1 MKHIEQAIG
10 DLLLRHNCVIVPA
23 FGGFVAEQLSAKI
36 DYDKGVMV
44 PPRKALL
51 FNKQLVSNDGLL
63 INELASRNA
72 VSFDEASS
80 EVSSIVSEWNHRLEK
95 GERIEL
101 DRVGILFN
109 DANNNLQF
117 EQDRFFNLL
126 LASFGLDQVH
136 FIAQNEVEEAQA
148 EPITIER
155 TIIEPV
161 LVEAEEDATPI
172 KHIPKAVVVEKLQ
185 KEDPIAV
192 GSAKVVE
199 MVPQKKKSRVW
210 RYVAAACFL
219 PIAFYSVWIPART
232 DVLQSGV
239 ISIKDFN
246 PFYTTAEGN
255 YAKSAY
261 PEDITFEK
269 STEPT
274 LQEQIDGLDEIPSNV
289 IPYHFTEDTYVFVNI
304 GDQNTSQIKTQETSS
319 PDEVVPEEIPTST
332 PLVQP
337 NSMNYIVGCF
347 GNKANA
353 DNLVDKLKSEG
364 LNAFIVDLQ
373 GGLHRVSAGA
383 AISNESMSE
392 IKSKSQELGFSG
404 WILK

>member
-1 MKHIEQAIG
+1 MKHIEQVIG
-10 DLLLRHNCVIVPA
+10 DLLLRHNCVIVPT

-136 FIAQNEVEEAQA
+136 FIAQNEVEEIQS
-148 EPITIER
+148 EPITLER
-155 TIIEPV
+155 TIVEPT
-161 LVEAEEDATPI
+161 LVELEESAPI
-172 KHIPKAVVVEKLQ
+172 KHLPKTVAIEKVEKE
-185 KEDPIAV
+185 KTT
-192 GSAKVVE
+192 KVVE
-199 MVPQKKKSRVW
+199 MAPVKKKSRVW
-210 RYVAAACFL
+210 KYVAAACFL
-219 PIAFYSVWIPART
+219 PIAFYSIWIPART

-246 PFYTTAEGN
+246 PFYTSAEGT
-255 YAKSAY
+255 YAQAEY

-269 STEPT
+269 NTEPT
-274 LQEQIDGLDEIPSNV
+274 LQEQIDGLDEIPNNV
-289 IPYHFTEDTYVFVNI
+289 IPYHFTEDTYVFVNV
-304 GDQNTSQIKTQETSS
+304 GERNSTQVEAQDVDS
-319 PDEVVPEEIPTST
+319 PEVTPVSEPVEVVAETFE
-332 PLVQP
+332 VQP
-337 NSMNYIVGCF
+337 NSMNFIVGCF
-347 GNKANA
+347 GNKENA
-353 DNLVDKLKSEG
+353 DNLVANLKAEG
-364 LNAFIVDLQ
+364 MNAFILDVK

-383 AISNESMSE
+383 AISNESISD
-392 IKSKSQELGFSG
+392 IRSKSQELGFSG

>member
-10 DLLLRHNCVIVPA
+10 DLLLRHNCVIVPT

-101 DRVGILFN
+101 DRVGILFH

-136 FIAQNEVEEAQA
+136 FISQNEVEEVQ
-148 EPITIER
+148 EETISLER
-155 TIIEPV
+155 TIVEPT
-161 LVEAEEDATPI
+161 LVEIEEESTPI
-172 KHIPKAVVVEKLQ
+172 KHLPKTIVVEKVQ
-185 KEDPIAV
+185 KEET
-192 GSAKVVE
+192 AKVVE
-199 MVPQKKKSRVW
+199 MAPTKKKSRVW
-210 RYVAAACFL
+210 KYVAAACFL
-219 PIAFYSVWIPART
+219 PIAFYSIWIPTRT

-246 PFYTTAEGN
+246 PFYTSAEGN
-255 YAKSAY
+255 YAQADY

-269 STEPT
+269 NAEPT
-274 LQEQIDGLDEIPSNV
+274 LQEQIDGLDDIPSNV
-289 IPYHFTEDTYVFVNI
+289 IPYRFTEDTYVYVDL
-304 GDQNTSQIKTQETSS
+304 GDENTSQVEIQEVGAPDEII
-319 PDEVVPEEIPTST
+319 PDEVPVSEPVV
-332 PLVQP
+332 LQP

-347 GNKANA
+347 GNKTNA
-353 DNLVDKLKSEG
+353 ENLVEKLKSEG
-364 LNAFIVDLQ
+364 LNAFIFDMK

-383 AISNESMSE
+383 AISNES
-392 IKSKSQELGFSG
+392 INDIRSKSQNLGFSG

>member
-63 INELASRNA
+63 INELASRKA
-72 VSFDEASS
+72 VSFDEASN
-80 EVSSIVSEWNHRLEK
+80 EVSSIVSEWNHRLEN

-101 DRVGILFN
+101 DRVGILFH
-109 DANNNLQF
+109 DSNNNLQF

-136 FIAQNEVEEAQA
+136 FISQSEVEEVKA
-148 EPITIER
+148 EPVTLER

-161 LVEAEEDATPI
+161 LVEVEEKATPI
-172 KHIPKAVVVEKLQ
+172 KHMPKSVVVEKVQ
-185 KEDPIAV
+185 EEET
-192 GSAKVVE
+192 AKVVE
-199 MVPQKKKSRVW
+199 MTPPRKKSRVW

-219 PIAFYSVWIPART
+219 PIAFYSVWIPSQT
-232 DVLQSGV
+232 DVLESGM

-246 PFYTTAEGN
+246 PFYASAEGH
-255 YAKSAY
+255 YAKSDY
-261 PEDITFEK
+261 SEDITFK
-269 STEPT
+269 KDTDPT
-274 LQEQIDGLDEIPSNV
+274 LQEQIDEIEV
-289 IPYHFTEDTYVFVNI
+289 IPDDKVISYRFTADTPVLVNI
-304 GDQNTSQIKTQETSS
+304 GETNASQAEYQEASS
-319 PDEVVPEEIPTST
+319 PEELVPDETPVPTPVEI
-332 PLVQP
+332 QP
-337 NSMNYIVGCF
+337 NSMNFIVGCF
-347 GNKANA
+347 GNKTNA
-353 DNLVDKLKSEG
+353 DNLVEKLKSEG
-364 LNAFIVDLQ
+364 LNAFIVDVQ

-383 AISNESMSE
+383 AISNESISD
-392 IKSKSQELGFSG
+392 IRSKSQELGFSG

>member
-10 DLLLRHNCVIVPA
+10 DLLLRHNCVIVPT

-63 INELASRNA
+63 INELASRKSL
-72 VSFDEASS
+72 SFDEASN
-80 EVSSIVSEWNHRLEK
+80 EVTSIVSEWNHRLEK

-101 DRVGILFN
+101 DRVGILFY
-109 DANNNLQF
+109 DANNNVQF

-136 FIAQNEVEEAQA
+136 FIGQNEVEEIQEEAV
-148 EPITIER
+148 TLER
-155 TIIEPV
+155 TIVEPV
-161 LVEAEEDATPI
+161 LVEVEEESTPI
-172 KHIPKAVVVEKLQ
+172 KHLPKTLVVEKVE
-185 KEDPIAV
+185 KEE
-192 GSAKVVE
+192 GAKVVE
-199 MVPQKKKSRVW
+199 MTPAPTKKRSRVW

-232 DVLQSGV
+232 DVLESGV

-246 PFYTTAEGN
+246 PFYQSVEGK
-255 YAKSAY
+255 YDKADY

-269 STEPT
+269 NTEPT
-274 LQEQIDGLDEIPSNV
+274 LQEQIDGIEEIPNNV
-289 IPYHFTEDTYVFVNI
+289 IPYRFTEDTYIHVKLDEAPGSPVV
-304 GDQNTSQIKTQETSS
+304 TQEVEIS
-319 PDEVVPEEIPTST
+319 DEIIPEEVPA
-332 PLVQP
+332 PQPVVQP

-347 GNKANA
+347 GSKTNA
-353 DNLVDKLKSEG
+353 ENLVSKLKSEG
-364 LNAFIVDLQ
+364 MNAFILDVK

-383 AISNESMSE
+383 ALSNESMSD
-392 IKSKSQELGFSG
+392 IKSKSQELGFDG

>member
-1 MKHIEQAIG
+1 MKHIEQVIG
-10 DLLLRHNCVIVPA
+10 DLLLRHNCVIVPT

-36 DYDKGVMV
+36 DYEKGVMV

-101 DRVGILFN
+101 DRVGILFT

-136 FIAQNEVEEAQA
+136 FIAQNEVEEVQTEA
-148 EPITIER
+148 ITLER
-155 TIIEPV
+155 TIVEPI
-161 LVEAEEDATPI
+161 LVEVEEEPAPI
-172 KHIPKAVVVEKLQ
+172 KHLPKTVVVEKIE
-185 KEDPIAV
+185 KEKTT
-192 GSAKVVE
+192 KVVE
-199 MVPQKKKSRVW
+199 MTPVKKKSRVW

-246 PFYTTAEGN
+246 PFYTSAEGN
-255 YAKSAY
+255 YSQTEY

-269 STEPT
+269 NTDPT
-274 LQEQIDGLDEIPSNV
+274 LQEQIDGLDEIPNNV
-289 IPYHFTEDTYVFVNI
+289 IPYHFTEDTYVFVNV
-304 GDQNTSQIKTQETSS
+304 GETNSPQIEAQELDS
-319 PDEVVPEEIPTST
+319 PDEIIPDEIPVSE
-332 PLVQP
+332 PFAIQP
-337 NSMNYIVGCF
+337 NSMNFIVGCF
-347 GNKANA
+347 GSKTNA
-353 DNLVDKLKSEG
+353 DNLVAKLKSEG
-364 LNAFIVDLQ
+364 MNAFILDVK

-383 AISNESMSE
+383 AISNESISD
-392 IKSKSQELGFSG
+392 IRSKSQDLGFSG